1 MNADDPNA
9 ELPAVAAIHNDGSCD
24 VDRLLAEFATAQ
36 RGAGRRVLGLLMRQ
50 RDRDASCRAEMV
62 LTDIDKGDDYLVSQ
76 PMGSGSQSCAAD
88 PQGFARASR
97 VLRDAL
103 AADPDLV
110 ICNRYGSL
118 EAEGGGF
125 AAELLDLMSQ
135 GVPVLTAVS
144 TRNLDAWIRF
154 VGSAPLLPPQPQ
166 AWADWFDEVRR
177 ARAASASR

>member
-1 MNADDPNA
+1 MNADEPND

-24 VDRLLAEFATAQ
+24 LDALLAEFAATQ

-50 RDRDASCRAEMV
+50 RERHGDCRAEMV

-76 PMGSGSQSCAAD
+76 AMGSGSQSCAAD

-110 ICNRYGSL
+110 ICNRYGAL

-125 AAELLDLMSQ
+125 ADELLALLAQ

-144 TRNLDAWIRF
+144 TRNLEAWRRF

-166 AWADWFDEVRR
+166 AWGEWFDAVYR
-177 ARAASASR
+177 ARA